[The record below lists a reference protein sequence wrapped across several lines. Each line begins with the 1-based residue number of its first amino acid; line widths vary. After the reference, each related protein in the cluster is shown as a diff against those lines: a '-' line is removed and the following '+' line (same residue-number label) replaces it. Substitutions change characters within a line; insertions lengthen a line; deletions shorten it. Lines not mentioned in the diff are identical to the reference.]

1 MKNQLLARGKMFGL
15 AFKSISKA
23 DFKELM
29 KNGRSGG
36 LYESLKEA
44 NNNEKAYY
52 GFYQWEGKPS
62 FELYLNEASLGLKK
76 AYKTQYEIKSLPIDG
91 SSGKLKGAEQF
102 FYVTEKGFKSGNSHF
117 DFDEDFDPRELR
129 FEVSRR
135 GMFNRTIC
143 SLIDPTY
150 KSESFNLIW
159 NWSGYS
165 SDYILTSK
173 GRCYDLQNEK
183 REIKS
188 A

>member
-29 KNGRSGG
+29 KNGRSEG

-44 NNNEKAYY
+44 NNNENAHY

-76 AYKTQYEIKSLPIDG
+76 AYKTQYEIKSLPVDG

-102 FYVTEKGFKSGNSHF
+102 FYVTEKGFKNGNSHF
-117 DFDEDFDPRELR
+117 DFEEDFEPRELR

-143 SLIDPTY
+143 SLINPTY
-150 KSESFNLIW
+150 KGQSFNLIW
-159 NWSGYS
+159 NWSGYN
-165 SDYILTSK
+165 SDYILTSRGNLHK
-173 GRCYDLQNEK
+173 LPK
-183 REIKS
+183 
-188 A
+188 

>member
-44 NNNEKAYY
+44 NNNEKAHY

-62 FELYLNEASLGLKK
+62 FDVLLNKTSLELKK
-76 AYKTQYEIKSLPIDG
+76 AYKTRYEIKSLPVDG
-91 SSGKLKGAEQF
+91 SSGLLKGAEQF
-102 FYVTEKGFKSGNSHF
+102 FYVTEKGFKKGNSHF

-143 SLIDPTY
+143 SLIKPTY

-173 GRCYDLQNEK
+173 GRCYDL
-183 REIKS
+183 
-188 A
+188 

>member
-23 DFKELM
+23 EFKELM

-44 NNNEKAYY
+44 NNNENAQY

-76 AYKTQYEIKSLPIDG
+76 AYKTQYEIKSLPVDG
-91 SSGKLKGAEQF
+91 SSGRLRGVEQF
-102 FYVTEKGFKSGNSHF
+102 FYVTEKGFKNGNSHF

-143 SLIDPTY
+143 SLINPTY
-150 KSESFNLIW
+150 KSKSFNLIW

-165 SDYILTSK
+165 SDYILTSRGNLHK
-173 GRCYDLQNEK
+173 LLK
-183 REIKS
+183 
-188 A
+188 